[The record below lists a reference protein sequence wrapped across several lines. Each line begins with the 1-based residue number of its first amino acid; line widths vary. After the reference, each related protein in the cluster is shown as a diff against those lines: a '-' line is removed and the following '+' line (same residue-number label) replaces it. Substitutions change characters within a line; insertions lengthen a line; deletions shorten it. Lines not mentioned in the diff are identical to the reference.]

1 MTLREIK
8 KRLYPTPT
16 LDALAGLSKE
26 ECAKT
31 VAAFSEYP
39 LDVVN
44 ILSSGMQIQM
54 NWKIDKPFWEEA
66 LNGVF
71 DKEDGL
77 GFVETVVGENTDV

>member
-8 KRLYPTPT
+8 ERLYPTPN

-26 ECAKT
+26 KRAET

-44 ILSSGMQIQM
+44 ILSSEMQIQM
-54 NWKIDKPFWEEA
+54 NWEIDKPFWEEA
-66 LNGVF
+66 LTGVF
-71 DKEDGL
+71 EK
-77 GFVETVVGENTDV
+77 